1 MENKLERNSRKTL
14 VGTVVSD
21 KNDKTITV
29 MIETYRRHPLYGK
42 RIKHSKKFSVH
53 DENNIAKVGDVV
65 EIMETRPLSATK
77 RFRLVRVV
85 KSAVII

>member
-1 MENKLERNSRKTL
+1 MENKLERSSRKTF

-42 RIKHSKKFSVH
+42 RIKNTKKFTVH
-53 DENNIAKVGDVV
+53 DENNEAKAGDIV

-77 RFRLVRVV
+77 RFRLVRIV

>member
-1 MENKLERNSRKTL
+1 MENKLERSSRKTF

-42 RIKHSKKFSVH
+42 RIKPSSS
-53 DENNIAKVGDVV
+53 IAN
-65 EIMETRPLSATK
+65 
-77 RFRLVRVV
+77 
-85 KSAVII
+85 